1 MNDTS
6 PLPQAALTGAT
17 TPAKPMPK
25 VDAKNAKTAQ
35 EFESVFLGQMTQLM
49 MQSVQ
54 QDEQFSGGN
63 GEEIFRGVLAEKLGA
78 AMARRGGIGLA
89 PAVLDQI
96 LKLQQGQK

>member
-6 PLPQAALTGAT
+6 PLPQAALAGAT

-25 VDAKNAKTAQ
+25 VDAKNAKTA
-35 EFESVFLGQMTQLM
+35 EDFESVFLGQMTQLM

>member
-6 PLPQAALTGAT
+6 PLPQAALAGAT
-17 TPAKPMPK
+17 TPAKPLPK

-63 GEEIFRGVLAEKLGA
+63 GEEIFRGMLAEKLGA

>member
-6 PLPQAALTGAT
+6 PLPQAALAGAT

-25 VDAKNAKTAQ
+25 VDAKNAKTA
-35 EFESVFLGQMTQLM
+35 EDFESVFLGQMTQLM

-63 GEEIFRGVLAEKLGA
+63 GEEIFRGVLAEKLGV

>member
-6 PLPQAALTGAT
+6 PLPPAALAGAT
-17 TPAKPMPK
+17 TPAKPLPK

-63 GEEIFRGVLAEKLGA
+63 GEEIFRGMLAEKLGA

>member
-1 MNDTS
+1 MNDTT
-6 PLPQAALTGAT
+6 PLPQPALAGAT
-17 TPAKPMPK
+17 TPAKPLPK

>member
-1 MNDTS
+1 MNDGM
-6 PLPQAALTGAT
+6 PLPQAALAGAT
-17 TPAKPMPK
+17 TPARPLPK
-25 VDAKNAKTAQ
+25 VDPKNAKTAE

>member
-1 MNDTS
+1 MTDAT
-6 PLPQAALTGAT
+6 PLPQAALAGAT
-17 TPAKPMPK
+17 APAKPLPK
-25 VDAKNAKTAQ
+25 VDPKSAKTAQ

-89 PAVLDQI
+89 PAVVDQI